1 MPTGRVLG
9 RRVAKADDHCRQ
21 GVPVNVLDDDQDDCV
36 ERFRRGDER
45 ALEQVYRRHSRLI
58 YTMAVRSLGDVGD
71 AEDVLQL
78 VFVAAWNNRES
89 YRPERARLSTWLVGI
104 ARNKIVD
111 AHVARGR
118 RRRIQGLVADE
129 HLTPTQV
136 EPVDV
141 ADQVIMAEELARLD
155 PVPYQ
160 ILQLAFFEDLTHM
173 QIADRLKMPP
183 GTVKSHIRRSL
194 IKIRHRMERMPDD
207 AYRS

>member
-1 MPTGRVLG
+1 M
-9 RRVAKADDHCRQ
+9 
-21 GVPVNVLDDDQDDCV
+21 
-36 ERFRRGDER
+36 
-45 ALEQVYRRHSRLI
+45 
-58 YTMAVRSLGDVGD
+58 RSLGDVGD

-78 VFVAAWNNRES
+78 VVVAAWNNRAS
-89 YRPERARLSTWLVGI
+89 YRPDRARLSTWLVGI

-129 HLTPTQV
+129 HLTPTQE
-136 EPVDV
+136 EPIDV
-141 ADQVIMAEELARLD
+141 ADQVMMAEELARLD

-173 QIADRLKMPP
+173 QIADRLGMPP

-194 IKIRHRMERMPDD
+194 IKIRQRMERMPVD